1 MARGLIQPWI
11 GFRSGS
17 IRSVQEVHMLRRS
30 FSVGSAG
37 FLLIA
42 VAMAACDSDT
52 PTEAKP
58 AVDARVGAEP
68 LAAANPKASSH
79 EIVVFGFDVV
89 SGNTGI
95 VEALCPS
102 GKKVLG
108 GGFQIGGGVMIEG
121 ADVAVYES
129 SPRVTTGGTGATG
142 WRLVAANRTADTRR
156 FDVYAICATI

>member
-1 MARGLIQPWI
+1 M
-11 GFRSGS
+11 F
-17 IRSVQEVHMLRRS
+17 RRS
-30 FSVGSAG
+30 FFVGSAG

-52 PTEAKP
+52 PTATKP
-58 AVDARVGAEP
+58 PVDARIGAEP
-68 LAAANPKASSH
+68 LAAANPKASTH

-89 SGNTGI
+89 SGNTGV
-95 VEALCPS
+95 VEALCPT

-108 GGFQIGGGVMIEG
+108 GGFQIGGGILIEG

-129 SPRVTTGGTGATG
+129 SPRVTSGDVGATG